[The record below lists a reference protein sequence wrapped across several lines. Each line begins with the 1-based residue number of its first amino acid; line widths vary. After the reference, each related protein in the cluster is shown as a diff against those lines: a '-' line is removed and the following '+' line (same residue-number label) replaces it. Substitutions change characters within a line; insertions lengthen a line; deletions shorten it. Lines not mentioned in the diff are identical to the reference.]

1 LSATKVELRHKQ
13 LTKRMHMFEQVLME
27 CSSDAMLFEI
37 GYGEF
42 KKEFLLRNRVA
53 KLNDKT
59 WAQLKVLAEINN
71 D

>member
-1 LSATKVELRHKQ
+1 
-13 LTKRMHMFEQVLME
+13 MHMFEQVLME